1 MDQFN
6 VLELYSGIG
15 GFHYAIKKLFKL
27 KGINNYRIT
36 GVDINTTANEIYK
49 HNHVGDEDKSI
60 GNILLE
66 RNIQSI
72 SVKELDK
79 NRYNLITMSPPC
91 QPFSRLGLKRDLS
104 DNRCNSFRHLMS
116 TLPLLENKPE
126 YIMLENVKGFETSD
140 AHQLLVETLIRCDY
154 RFEEFLLSPTQFSIP
169 NSRQRYYLI
178 GRKVGTNLTS
188 NKYKPNIHTKVPVIE
203 SNNSIFDSKSV
214 VEYVDQISIEEQS
227 GLVFIGEQFQT
238 IESYLDN
245 KIDEQY
251 ELNNETL
258 LRYHMLFD
266 LVDHN
271 SFSTNC
277 FTKAYAHRIE
287 GCGSILKAASDSVTI
302 DDVYTLVKQL
312 KKQKDE
318 QNCSSDNGNDFDDA
332 IVQALRSL
340 HLRYFT
346 PREIANLMS
355 FPSEFEFPDKI
366 NRKQQYRV
374 LGNSV
379 NVTVC
384 YYLLRILIGSISE

>member
-1 MDQFN
+1 
-6 VLELYSGIG
+6 
-15 GFHYAIKKLFKL
+15 
-27 KGINNYRIT
+27 
-36 GVDINTTANEIYK
+36 
-49 HNHVGDEDKSI
+49 
-60 GNILLE
+60 
-66 RNIQSI
+66 
-72 SVKELDK
+72 
-79 NRYNLITMSPPC
+79 
-91 QPFSRLGLKRDLS
+91 
-104 DNRCNSFRHLMS
+104 
-116 TLPLLENKPE
+116 
-126 YIMLENVKGFETSD
+126 MLENVKGFETSD

-340 HLRYFT
+340 NLRYFT

-355 FPSEFEFPDKI
+355 FPSEF
-366 NRKQQYRV
+366 
-374 LGNSV
+374 GNQ
-379 NVTVC
+379 
-384 YYLLRILIGSISE
+384 